1 MTEKSTD
8 KQPSFEKSL
17 ERLERIVA
25 DMEGGE
31 LSLEDMIARFEE
43 GQKLIAFCGKKL
55 DEVER
60 RIEKLVKKGGKDV
73 TVPLDE
79 EEPSEV
85 EPEPDFEAEPELF

>member
-1 MTEKSTD
+1 MTEKSD

-17 ERLERIVA
+17 ERLEKIVA

-79 EEPSEV
+79 EESPDPD
-85 EPEPDFEAEPELF
+85 PEPNFEAEPELF